1 MKPALN
7 PLLKPYKKVFMKPL
21 TVLSLFSLILSLT
34 AIGFAYVSKLAID
47 HYESTSKLVLFGG
60 VLVLIMV
67 IQLGLS
73 TFNQYYKA
81 KSTYRL
87 ESIMRADLYEILLH
101 SKLQD
106 SSNAHSAVYI
116 NHFKADLTT
125 ISDGVYDLIPK
136 VIFYVGRFLGAF
148 IVLFILDSLFAFLFF
163 GLGCLLLLISRLLS
177 KPIKAIQKAALVAED
192 QLYTTLQEGLT
203 HIEVIKAFEAE
214 HLQQQA
220 LEKDSTDFYLKR
232 LKKQVITAFTSLGLH
247 SFFAFGYVFA
257 ILFGA
262 YRLNQGTLVFGSL
275 VAIIQLVQN
284 IQSPFSGL
292 STLVVKYHQ
301 WGTSI
306 DRVVALS
313 KLEVESKTQV
323 PIQPFKKIEFKN
335 VSFKYDSNWVIER
348 LNFDIKP
355 NELIWIKGESGNGKT
370 TLIKLLLGLY
380 TPTEG
385 SITLKLDESN
395 YALSESTRGYFSY
408 VPQSHFMM
416 SQSILENLTL
426 GHDISM
432 DTVIKMCQIAMIYND
447 ILETQSGFQTPLK
460 EMGAGLSIGQLA
472 RLSLARAL
480 LKDAPILLL
489 DELTAALDSDTE
501 KKVLMNL
508 KTLKQKTIIFVSHR
522 DLKEIKPTKII
533 EL

>member
-1 MKPALN
+1 MKPTIH
-7 PLLKPYKKVFMKPL
+7 PLLKPYKKVFIKPL
-21 TVLSLFSLILSLT
+21 MLLSLFSLILALT

-47 HYESTSKLVLFGG
+47 HYESTPKLVFFGG

-81 KSTYRL
+81 KVTYRL
-87 ESIMRADLYEILLH
+87 ESKLRADLYDTLLH
-101 SKLQD
+101 SKLQN
-106 SSNAHSAVYI
+106 SSIAHSAVYI
-116 NHFKADLTT
+116 NHFKADITM

-136 VIFYVGRFLGAF
+136 VIFYIGRFLGAF
-148 IVLFILDSLFAFLFF
+148 VVLFILDSLFALLFF
-163 GLGCLLLLISRLLS
+163 GLGLLLFLISRWLS

-203 HIEVIKAFEAE
+203 HLEVIKAFEAE
-214 HLQQQA
+214 VLQQQA
-220 LEKDSTDFYLKR
+220 LEKDGQDFYVKR
-232 LKKQVITAFTSLGLH
+232 LKKQVITAITSLGLH
-247 SFFAFGYVFA
+247 GFFAFGYVFA

-301 WGTSI
+301 WGTSLERI
-306 DRVVALS
+306 VVLS
-313 KLEVESKTQV
+313 TLPVESKTQV
-323 PIQPFKKIEFKN
+323 SVQSFKKIEVKN
-335 VSFKYDSNWVIER
+335 VSFRYDSNWVLER
-348 LNFDIKP
+348 LSFDIKP
-355 NELIWIKGESGNGKT
+355 NELVWIKGESGNGKT

-385 SITLKLDESN
+385 TLTLKLEDAN
-395 YALSESTRGYFSY
+395 YTLSESTRSFFSY
-408 VPQSHFMM
+408 VPQSQFMM

-426 GHDISM
+426 GQDYPI
-432 DTVIKMCQIAMIYND
+432 DTVIQVCQTACIYHD
-447 ILETQSGFQTPLK
+447 ILETSNGFQTPLK

-489 DELTAALDSDTE
+489 DELTAALDSETE
-501 KKVLMNL
+501 QKVLSNL
-508 KTLKQKTIIFVSHR
+508 KGLKQKTIIFISHR
-522 DLKEIKPTKII
+522 DLKAIKPTKII